1 MLLLVGVLAT
11 VFILVDLLPGNAA
24 TQRLGS
30 NRTEEA
36 LAAAEIELGLD
47 KPVHLRF
54 AGNPRRPSQLPR
66 GRLLVSSECFSH
78 AFTGMDAAA

>member
-1 MLLLVGVLAT
+1 MAVLRWLLPRLGLRVLLLVGVLAT

-36 LAAAEIELGLD
+36 LAAAEIELGLC
-47 KPVHLRF
+47 KEI
-54 AGNPRRPSQLPR
+54 
-66 GRLLVSSECFSH
+66 LVLQHTEGKLV
-78 AFTGMDAAA
+78 TY